1 MSCHVVCTISAREE
15 CINSVLDV
23 LKDAGGEGTLTLSD
37 AAVGRKT
44 PKLWYSRGI
53 NVGLTRY
60 GDTFAASFAMARFSS
75 AALSLFSSVIEA
87 LPTGEYGIAHSFSWD
102 HDQDSVCVN
111 GYDEPYHGGGDEL
124 PWPVD
129 DLDVD
134 YMYEDE
140 AKELLRSKGWRRS
153 DMKTEALERV
163 AEAESLRWWMMLHRR

>member
-37 AAVGRKT
+37 AAVGRMT

-163 AEAESLRWWMMLHRR
+163 AEAESLRWWMMLHRK